1 MYLNHRS
8 TLSEEGV
15 DHGSVQRRFNA
26 GESLGSP
33 LSSLMPIKCG
43 TIAYDIVSHP
53 PAESMAV
60 YEVLDAG
67 ENNGSQVDVDDLLE
81 AD

>member
-1 MYLNHRS
+1 
-8 TLSEEGV
+8 
-15 DHGSVQRRFNA
+15 
-26 GESLGSP
+26 
-33 LSSLMPIKCG
+33 MPIKCG

-67 ENNGSQVDVDDLLE
+67 ENNGSQVDVDDVLE